1 MLGFLARRVV
11 SSAFVLLVVAVL
23 AFLLT
28 FIAPAD
34 PAKAIAGP
42 KASSANVER
51 IREALGLD
59 RPPIE
64 QLADYL
70 VGAARLDFGISYQS
84 GGLPVSELILGKLP
98 ATFELAIAGV
108 LLGLAIGLPI
118 GVASARRPRSRLDR
132 MGGLASSVMVSLPS
146 FLLGLVLIYLFAFRL
161 RQDFGI
167 ALFPIGNM
175 HYHPLDMA
183 GLALPALTLALVLA
197 PFYIRISRTLM
208 IEELRSDYVRTAR
221 AKGVPDRA
229 VVWRHAFRNALP
241 PIVTQVAL
249 DLGFVLGGIVVIE
262 AVFSW
267 PGIGQL
273 AAKSITSEDLPVL
286 MGTLLFGT
294 LLIVLANLVADIM
307 YVLLDPR
314 ISHWH
319 QQD

>member
-1 MLGFLARRVV
+1 MVGYIARRAA

-23 AFLLT
+23 AFMLT
-28 FIAPAD
+28 FVAPTD

-64 QLADYL
+64 QLVDYL
-70 VGAARLDFGISYQS
+70 AGVARLDFGISYQS
-84 GGLPVSELILGKLP
+84 GGLPVTDLIFGRLP

-108 LLGLAIGLPI
+108 LLGLAIGLPV

-132 MGGLASSVMVSLPS
+132 VGAFASSLMVSLPS
-146 FLLGLVLIYLFAFRL
+146 FLLGLVLIYVFAFRL
-161 RQDFGI
+161 RRDFGI

-175 HYHPLDMA
+175 HYDPLDLA
-183 GLALPALTLALVLA
+183 GLALPALTLALALS

-208 IEELRSDYVRTAR
+208 IEELHSDYVRTAR
-221 AKGVPDRA
+221 AKGLSEHA
-229 VVWRHAFRNALP
+229 VAWRHAFRNALP

-267 PGIGQL
+267 PGIGQM

-294 LLIVLANLVADIM
+294 LLIVLANLAADIV
-307 YVLLDPR
+307 YAVLDPR
-314 ISHWH
+314 ISH
-319 QQD
+319 